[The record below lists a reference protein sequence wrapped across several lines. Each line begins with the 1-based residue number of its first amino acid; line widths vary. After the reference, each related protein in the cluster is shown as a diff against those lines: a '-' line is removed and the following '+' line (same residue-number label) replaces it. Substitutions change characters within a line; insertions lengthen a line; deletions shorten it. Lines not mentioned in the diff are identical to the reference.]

1 MNELPL
7 SQFEDHDPH
16 DRARWGTAA
25 AIVAVLYVGA
35 VAFAWSWHDQPQE
48 IGDESD
54 IVTVELTPID
64 ATPDAVARDAAP
76 APETMI
82 EAKPLPQPEAQKQ
95 KDEVKPEPPPDASA
109 ILPESA
115 VKPPEK
121 AEEVR
126 PAAPRTAEQVKGG
139 APHIEPSWQTNLV
152 RQLQRYKRYPS
163 EAQAR
168 SEQGVV
174 LLGFSLDRSGHVLA
188 HRIVQSSGYPDLDD
202 EVMAMIMRAEPL
214 PAFPASM
221 PQARIDLTVPI
232 RFSIK

>member
-1 MNELPL
+1 
-7 SQFEDHDPH
+7 
-16 DRARWGTAA
+16 
-25 AIVAVLYVGA
+25 
-35 VAFAWSWHDQPQE
+35 
-48 IGDESD
+48 
-54 IVTVELTPID
+54 
-64 ATPDAVARDAAP
+64 
-76 APETMI
+76 MI
-82 EAKPLPQPEAQKQ
+82 EAKPVPQPEARKQ
-95 KDEVKPEPPPDASA
+95 KDEVKPELPPDASA

-121 AEEVR
+121 AKEAR

-152 RQLQRYKRYPS
+152 RQLQRYKCYPS